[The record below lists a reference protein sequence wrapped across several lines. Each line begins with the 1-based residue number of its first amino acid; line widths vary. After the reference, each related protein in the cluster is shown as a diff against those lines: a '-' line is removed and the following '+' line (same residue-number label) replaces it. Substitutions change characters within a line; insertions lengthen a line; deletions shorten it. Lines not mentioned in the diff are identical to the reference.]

1 MMAVVAVFSYN
12 QEISEIK
19 RELKNGFYNPIS
31 YHVANTLIQVR
42 GRMRVIRISGFVWLS
57 IHCGGYV
64 LNAMCVLFD
73 PSTEGLSMCLKVL
86 PLKAIP
92 HGVEVLDSDCTSAW
106 LQVDH
111 SGCRLSLALTCA
123 MSA

>member
-42 GRMRVIRISGFVWLS
+42 GRMRVIRISGFVGLS

-64 LNAMCVLFD
+64 LNAMCVFFD
-73 PSTEGLSMCLKVL
+73 PSTEGLSKWLKVL
-86 PLKAIP
+86 PLKAMP
-92 HGVEVLDSDCTSAW
+92 HGVEVLDSNCTS
-106 LQVDH
+106 
-111 SGCRLSLALTCA
+111 T
-123 MSA
+123 